1 MNHSRF
7 LPPSTYRDPNYD
19 SDTSFEEYY
28 LNYAEEKVPA
38 PPAKQVLITEKHDHD
53 HEKEEIKTIKR
64 IQIYDDDD
72 GVHGH
77 DRRKIISPPRN
88 IRRRRSAIRRRKRT
102 QSRIWNFI
110 NNTTSN
116 NSYSPESTVTE
127 NTGSS
132 TVRIDRDHDHRA
144 VLFTRRV
151 LQNSDMNRQQHRLS
165 MPCKQVE
172 IQPDELFTRDESKR
186 LRNKSPVEAKLID
199 PRGEE
204 YGIYLRLTMSGPSTY
219 CYAIGKPWLRI
230 KDENGFEPGM
240 VLDVWVTR
248 RGEMGELCFILQRV
262 G

>member
-38 PPAKQVLITEKHDHD
+38 PTAMQVLITEKRDHD
-53 HEKEEIKTIKR
+53 HEKEEIKTKDRIK
-64 IQIYDDDD
+64 IYDDD
-72 GVHGH
+72 
-77 DRRKIISPPRN
+77 DRRKIISLPRN
-88 IRRRRSAIRRRKRT
+88 LLRRRSAIRRRKRT

-110 NNTTSN
+110 NNTTSS
-116 NSYSPESTVTE
+116 NSYSPDHGQSTVTE
-127 NTGSS
+127 NIDSP
-132 TVRIDRDHDHRA
+132 TVGIDHDHRA
-144 VLFTRRV
+144 FLFTRRV
-151 LQNSDMNRQQHRLS
+151 LQKSDMNRQQHRLS
-165 MPCKQVE
+165 MPCKQVK
-172 IQPDELFTRDESKR
+172 IQTDELFTRDESKR
-186 LRNKSPVEAKLID
+186 LRNKSPVEARLID

-204 YGIYLRLTMSGPSTY
+204 YGIYLRLAMAGPSSY